1 MELKRV
7 CEIKGD
13 GERASVYER
22 DRERERSGSQ
32 AEKYYILCMPS
43 ECDIGLKY
51 LRLEFRSGTL

>member
-1 MELKRV
+1 MELKW
-7 CEIKGD
+7 
-13 GERASVYER
+13 VYEIEG
-22 DRERERSGSQ
+22 DRERERERETKRFAQ

>member
-1 MELKRV
+1 MRET
-7 CEIKGD
+7 E
-13 GERASVYER
+13 
-22 DRERERSGSQ
+22 REREKASGSQ